1 MDLRGGL
8 RGWRLVAAV
17 AAVLALALL
26 FGGGAAWIQSAQR
39 GRDRRGRDRQ
49 NGAEQQTP
57 LAQQARVTPDQARA
71 AALAAVPG
79 TVRALRLQREGGAL
93 RYVVLVQASGQSQAT
108 EVQVDATSGN
118 VVQTGPADPE
128 DDDDGG

>member
-39 GRDRRGRDRQ
+39 GRDPE